1 MTKITADFSA
11 TKGSI
16 KPMHGVGQ
24 PPFLGPFG
32 GFDFSMFRY
41 LSEAGIPFSRLH
53 DVGGRFGGGCFV
65 DIPNLFR
72 DFDADPE
79 DPAAY
84 DFTFTDMLLEALVQS
99 VYQILPNRSA
109 QGYFKMGKNM

>member
-24 PPFLGPFG
+24 PPFLGNIVF
-32 GFDFSMFRY
+32 FDFSMFRY
-41 LSEAGIPFSRLH
+41 LSEAGIPLSRLH

-99 VYQILPNRSA
+99 GAAPLLRLGVTIGAL
-109 QGYFKMGKNM
+109 GCV